1 MTEVFEGGCQ
11 CGNIS
16 YRVEGE
22 SVNLFVCHC
31 TECQKQTS
39 SAFGMAL
46 WISNYE
52 IKSLTGQLQSWTRLA
67 PSGQEIMGRFCGSC
81 GTRVFHEISSN
92 QNIISIKPGTLNN
105 TNQLRPVAHIWT
117 KSAQPWITIPGDCLA
132 YPENPPGYDEI
143 IAAWHEAK

>member
-67 PSGQEIMGRFCGSC
+67 PSGQEIMGDSVVVVVRESF
-81 GTRVFHEISSN
+81 TKYRR
-92 QNIISIKPGTLNN
+92 IKT
-105 TNQLRPVAHIWT
+105 
-117 KSAQPWITIPGDCLA
+117 
-132 YPENPPGYDEI
+132 
-143 IAAWHEAK
+143 